1 MEPTVDLSHTRTPL
15 KNDREAIVKQ
25 ITSMTRCDDLKVETI
40 DDALTYLYV
49 NTIVDESRLFEE
61 LAPKFEQLLKH
72 HKHWRRILTRGT
84 KKQFLEEA
92 LTDLMQGSVII
103 GHKKWDGFVIAI
115 PLAEFKGRSVE
126 QPVLERVL
134 FGPKDSFTE
143 DLESNISL
151 VRRNN
156 KHVNLTVKYFTV
168 GERSKNK
175 VAVIYYNDIANPKFV
190 EKIERRIK
198 EIHID
203 RVIGQKDLME
213 LIIGKNQTVFP
224 LYELV
229 EQPARTTQFLNSGR
243 VLLLIDGIPFGA
255 MVPMVFLNLFV
266 ASEYFTQGNIIAL
279 FIRFIRTIAAFLSV
293 VCSFVLRGAHRFEHD
308 RAADGARHL
317 DRQRQG
323 VDSVS
328 DFRGNHR
335 PFFLLDIFLEST
347 SYVPGNIGSALNI
360 VGSLVIGQAAAQVNL
375 VSDMSIIIIAVTAI
389 GTYLTLYQLSYALRL
404 WKYPMVFAAAFLGFY
419 GIVCISVI
427 MFAHLC
433 SLKSLG
439 VPYMSP
445 LAPLR
450 LGDLFRDFLKHRDI
464 SEEIYRKKYFRPLDE
479 RRQAGDEN

>member
-1 MEPTVDLSHTRTPL
+1 MKATVDLSNSRTPL
-15 KNDREAIVKQ
+15 KTDFEQMVKQ
-25 ITSMTRCDDLKVETI
+25 LTSYTSCDDLKIETI
-40 DDALTYLYV
+40 DSTITYLYI

-61 LAPKFEQLLKH
+61 LSPKLQQLLKE
-72 HKHWRRILTRGT
+72 HKHWQRILTRG
-84 KKQFLEEA
+84 KKNTIVEEV
-92 LTDLMQGSVII
+92 LTDLMQGNVII
-103 GHKKWDGFVIAI
+103 CHKKWEGFII
-115 PLAEFKGRSVE
+115 SISLADFKKRSIE

-134 FGPKDSFTE
+134 FGPKDSFNE

-156 KHVNLTVKYFTV
+156 KHVNLVVKYFTV
-168 GERSKNK
+168 GERTKNK
-175 VAVIYYNDIANPKFV
+175 VALIYYNDIANPAIV
-190 EKIERRIK
+190 EKIEKRIK

-229 EQPARTTQFLNSGR
+229 EQPARTTHFLNNGR

-255 MVPMVFLNLFV
+255 MVPMIFLNFFI
-266 ASEYFTQGNIIAL
+266 ASEYFTQGNIIAV
-279 FIRFIRTIAAFLSV
+279 FIRFIRTLAAFLALFVPSFYV
-293 VCSFVLRGAHRFEHD
+293 AIIGLNTTVLPTELGILIASDRASIPYPIFIEIIVLFFVLD
-308 RAADGARHL
+308 M
-317 DRQRQG
+317 
-323 VDSVS
+323 
-328 DFRGNHR
+328 
-335 PFFLLDIFLEST
+335 FLEST

-375 VSDMSIIIIAVTAI
+375 VSEMSIIIIAITAI

-419 GIVCISVI
+419 GIVCCAII
-427 MFAHLC
+427 MFVHLC
-433 SLKSLG
+433 SLKSFG
-439 VPYMSP
+439 VSYMSP

-450 LGDLFRDFLKHRDI
+450 IRDLFNDFLKLKDI
-464 SEEIYRKKYFRPLDE
+464 NDIEYRIKYFKPIDH